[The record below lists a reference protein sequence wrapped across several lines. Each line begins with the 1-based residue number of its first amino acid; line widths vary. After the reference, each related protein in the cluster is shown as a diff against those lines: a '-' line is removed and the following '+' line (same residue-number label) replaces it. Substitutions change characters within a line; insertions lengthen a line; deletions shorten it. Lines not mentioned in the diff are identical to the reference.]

1 MPKLYPVSPKGKR
14 DKFYAPLARCALHS
28 PRQRSITKE
37 ISKRKPGYTMSS
49 RPAPSRQE
57 LFESVPIPKAL
68 ATLAIPTIISQ
79 IINLVYNMV
88 DAFFIGRTGNSY
100 MMAATTLTLT
110 LMLMNIAFGNLFGIG
125 GGSLIARLSGKKRP
139 TKPGASA
146 PSASTAPSPSRWHTR
161 WSWAC
166 SATRC

>member
-1 MPKLYPVSPKGKR
+1 MSP
-14 DKFYAPLARCALHS
+14 
-28 PRQRSITKE
+28 
-37 ISKRKPGYTMSS
+37 

-57 LFESVPIPKAL
+57 LFESVSIPKAL

-110 LMLMNIAFGNLFGIG
+110 LMLMNIAFGNLFG
-125 GGSLIARLSGKKRP
+125 SAAAASSPACRERKRP

-161 WSWAC
+161 WPWAC